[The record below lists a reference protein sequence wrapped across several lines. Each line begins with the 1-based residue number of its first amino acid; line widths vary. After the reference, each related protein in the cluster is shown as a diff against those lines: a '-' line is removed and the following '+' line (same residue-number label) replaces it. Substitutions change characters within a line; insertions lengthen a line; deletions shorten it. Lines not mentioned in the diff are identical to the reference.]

1 MDLANFD
8 LERSKHSLVVRS
20 LPTFAFTLP
29 DFRWPIVVVAL
40 AAAWGTDHW
49 QSRKQAAADSAALTE
64 AKAEADAARS
74 QENLLNEKL
83 RDEKQVREALL
94 DQSEADSQQ
103 INQLRGQISSLQ
115 ADLQASRRA
124 RDTAA
129 MSRER

>member
-1 MDLANFD
+1 M
-8 LERSKHSLVVRS
+8 
-20 LPTFAFTLP
+20 
-29 DFRWPIVVVAL
+29 VAL

-49 QSRKQAAADSAALTE
+49 QSSKQAAANSAALTE

-74 QENLLNEKL
+74 QEMLLNDKL

-94 DQSEADSQQ
+94 DQSEADNQQ
-103 INQLRGQISSLQ
+103 ITNLRGQISLLQ